1 MNKTN
6 ITLKQGMI
14 ALVITVA
21 ALIVGFGLPSWQ
33 FLITVALAKGLVA
46 LGVVLLLRSGLASFG
61 QGLYYCIGAYG
72 VGMAMN
78 YLDWREALVLLLHHC
93 AILAMRL
100 LYR

>member
-33 FLITVALAKGLVA
+33 FLITVALAKGLVE
-46 LGVVLLLRSGLASFG
+46 LA
-61 QGLYYCIGAYG
+61 A
-72 VGMAMN
+72 A
-78 YLDWREALVLLLHHC
+78 
-93 AILAMRL
+93 
-100 LYR
+100 

>member
-46 LGVVLLLRSGLASFG
+46 LGVGALAALRPGLFWS
-61 QGLYYCIGAYG
+61 
-72 VGMAMN
+72 
-78 YLDWREALVLLLHHC
+78 RLVLLHRRLWCRYGHELPG
-93 AILAMRL
+93 LA
-100 LYR
+100 